1 LLLNVEE
8 MGDFRPIL
16 QILLSVLFAGF
27 ILYSCSDDT
36 DDIVPTEVNVTERVN
51 PVYFNEEIIPIFE
64 QNCIFC
70 HSEKHTLEHHYPVTP
85 YLTASVAYDSLMSG
99 GYVDTISPEKSILY
113 LRVSG
118 TLESRNSTPLSFP
131 GFNQALKCPEQ
142 LPHLI
147 PVPGIVQK
155 QVDFII
161 GGHIGAE

>member
-1 LLLNVEE
+1 MLLNVEE
-8 MGDFRPIL
+8 MGNFRPLL

-99 GYVDTISPEKSILY
+99 GYHITGKKYPLFKGGRY
-113 LRVSG
+113 LR
-118 TLESRNSTPLSFP
+118 RNSD
-131 GFNQALKCPEQ
+131 A
-142 LPHLI
+142 
-147 PVPGIVQK
+147 
-155 QVDFII
+155 
-161 GGHIGAE
+161 HIRETARL